1 VCGGRCAFGRG
12 GGGVKDRRARQRQ
25 RHWADAKKNIL
36 TVHLQTQWVI
46 PPYANA
52 AFVANMEDVL
62 DVYHKPRDP
71 DYPLVW
77 LEETL
82 KQ

>member
-1 VCGGRCAFGRG
+1 
-12 GGGVKDRRARQRQ
+12 
-25 RHWADAKKNIL
+25 
-36 TVHLQTQWVI
+36 LQTQWVI